1 MSDSFTDDELR
12 AYLDEQLPIERM
24 AAIED
29 AARSAEALRT
39 RLSELLQQRESGEL
53 SVGEV
58 WRKHRLS
65 CPSRATLGS
74 YLLGVLDDEHADY
87 IQFHLQT
94 IGCRYCGATL
104 EELQAAAVSTQSTTE
119 RRKKFFESSVGRLRS
134 E

>member
-1 MSDSFTDDELR
+1 MTNSFTDDELR
-12 AYLDEQLPIERM
+12 AYLDEQLPVERM

-29 AARSAEALRT
+29 AVRSSVELRAQ
-39 RLSELLQQRESGEL
+39 LAELLQQRESGEL

-65 CPSRATLGS
+65 CPTRATLGS
-74 YLLGVLDDEHADY
+74 YLLEVLDEPQTDY
-87 IQFHLQT
+87 IRFHLET
-94 IGCRYCGATL
+94 IGCRYCAAL
-104 EELQAAAVSTQSTTE
+104 VDELQNAASVTQPATT